1 MKIFIFIILFFS
13 SQSLSSDLEL
23 ECFGEPDLPNM
34 YYGKEILGE
43 TWHFGFESKTLGFYF
58 SLNESKKTGSVRF
71 IGFMNNQTVQKN
83 KSIPLSNLD
92 ITKGLISAKVKID
105 IDRKGAFEID
115 RATGTIRYWSQSWPK
130 SVTGTCE
137 KLEVLKPRF

>member
-1 MKIFIFIILFFS
+1 MIFKCLFTLGNEKFIFVILFFS

-23 ECFGEPDLPNM
+23 ECFGESDLPNLH
-34 YYGKEILGE
+34 YGKEILGE
-43 TWHFGFESKTLGFYF
+43 SWYFGLDSKTLGFYF

-105 IDRKGAFEID
+105 IDRKFFWIFFLFCAGVAIFFPYFTDEIF
-115 RATGTIRYWSQSWPK
+115 Y
-130 SVTGTCE
+130 
-137 KLEVLKPRF
+137 FF

>member
-1 MKIFIFIILFFS
+1 MKIFIFIIFFFS

-23 ECFGEPDLPNM
+23 ECFCEPDLPNLH
-34 YYGKEILGE
+34 YGKEILGE
-43 TWHFGFESKTLGFYF
+43 TWHFGFDPKTLGFHF
-58 SLNESKKTGSVRF
+58 SLNESKKIGSVRF

-115 RATGTIRYWSQSWPK
+115 RATGMIRYWSQSWPK
-130 SVTGTCE
+130 SVTGTCK

>member
-43 TWHFGFESKTLGFYF
+43 TWHFGFESKALGFYF

-71 IGFMNNQTVQKN
+71 IGFMNNQTVQQN
-83 KSIPLSNLD
+83 KSFPFGFRTLRISLFAL
-92 ITKGLISAKVKID
+92 ITSGMVHIV
-105 IDRKGAFEID
+105 
-115 RATGTIRYWSQSWPK
+115 
-130 SVTGTCE
+130 
-137 KLEVLKPRF
+137 

>member
-1 MKIFIFIILFFS
+1 MKIFIFIIFFFS

-23 ECFGEPDLPNM
+23 ECFGEPDLPNLH
-34 YYGKEILGE
+34 YGKEILGE
-43 TWHFGFESKTLGFYF
+43 TWHFGFDPKTLGFHF
-58 SLNESKKTGSVRF
+58 SLNESKKIGSVRF
-71 IGFMNNQTVQKN
+71 IGIMNNQTVQKN

-115 RATGTIRYWSQSWPK
+115 RATGMIRYWSQSWPK

-137 KLEVLKPRF
+137 KLKVLKPRF